1 MFPRRK
7 VRASEFAERKKDTF
21 MLKHLALLVIAG
33 GTLLFF
39 MIKWSGEGDYDR
51 FQKAREYSEYYKEFF
66 VESPLNYKV
75 FDDMPLVIR
84 ATNLGSDF
92 WNKEFYGMIRQSEN
106 EVNEILSVAKLI
118 NETHEDGG
126 NIVKYEQNLSS
137 FPALFELF
145 TDGADLSGRTLFNL
159 ACGEIF
165 EFWERETRNYKRKTS
180 AYAKAETVAGY
191 LFDNPSLAPVE
202 IQNRK
207 RLLENLT
214 KEKAEAS
221 VSKDEIIKKIKHYA
235 DQSFANFL
243 DNALNRPSSLTDA
256 EQLALLISVLK
267 HIKMHSETAVLP
279 KMENLKSFIPYAKVE
294 NIQIDEVKKSVRIT
308 NPNTSVPVSFFK
320 EALFMKKLREKLPKE
335 NFHYLIF
342 VGDRHGMWRLPEK
355 FMRWSVSIDDPYAV
369 TNKAR
374 GAIKLMAEEGFFVV
388 TRKNEELIL
397 LKMDDLS
404 ARIKK
409 DIAEM
414 TDSESRNSYMAGLRK
429 EHPSRKYLFDPVK
442 INVFQRF
449 DTPVD
454 WRNGSSV
461 EKNLSALVIDSD
473 PVKARMLS
481 YSLFVSDMDDVKKF
495 ETEFPSTVF
504 SVLRYDDTV
513 YVPDKLK
520 ENFMTLEDIEKAK
533 LQFEYRSKGLNPDGS
548 VPEKK

>member
-1 MFPRRK
+1 
-7 VRASEFAERKKDTF
+7 
-21 MLKHLALLVIAG
+21 
-33 GTLLFF
+33 
-39 MIKWSGEGDYDR
+39 
-51 FQKAREYSEYYKEFF
+51 
-66 VESPLNYKV
+66 
-75 FDDMPLVIR
+75 
-84 ATNLGSDF
+84 
-92 WNKEFYGMIRQSEN
+92 
-106 EVNEILSVAKLI
+106 
-118 NETHEDGG
+118 
-126 NIVKYEQNLSS
+126 
-137 FPALFELF
+137 
-145 TDGADLSGRTLFNL
+145 
-159 ACGEIF
+159 
-165 EFWERETRNYKRKTS
+165 
-180 AYAKAETVAGY
+180 
-191 LFDNPSLAPVE
+191 
-202 IQNRK
+202 
-207 RLLENLT
+207 
-214 KEKAEAS
+214 
-221 VSKDEIIKKIKHYA
+221 
-235 DQSFANFL
+235 
-243 DNALNRPSSLTDA
+243 
-256 EQLALLISVLK
+256 
-267 HIKMHSETAVLP
+267 MHSETAVLP

>member
-1 MFPRRK
+1 
-7 VRASEFAERKKDTF
+7 
-21 MLKHLALLVIAG
+21 MLKHLVLLVIAG
-33 GTLLFF
+33 GSLLFF
-39 MIKWSGEGDYDR
+39 MTKWSGEGDYDR

-66 VESPLNYKV
+66 VELPLNYKV

-84 ATNLGSDF
+84 ATNRGSDF
-92 WNKEFYGMIRQSEN
+92 WNREFYGMIRQSEN

-118 NETHEDGG
+118 NETHNDGG
-126 NIVKYEQNLSS
+126 NALKYEQNLSS

-145 TDGADLSGRTLFNL
+145 TDGTDLSGRTLFNL

-165 EFWERETRNYKRKTS
+165 EFWERETRNYKRKTA

-207 RLLENLT
+207 SLLDNLT
-214 KEKAEAS
+214 KEKAEAN
-221 VSKDEIIKKIKHYA
+221 VSKDEVIKKIRSYA
-235 DQSFANFL
+235 DESFAKFL
-243 DNALNRPSSLTDA
+243 DNALKRPSSLTDA

-267 HIKMHSETAVLP
+267 HIKMHSETSVLP
-279 KMENLKSFIPYAKVE
+279 RIENLKSFIPYAKVE

-308 NPNTSVPVSFFK
+308 NPNTSVPVSFFR
-320 EALFMKKLREKLPKE
+320 EALFMKKLKEKLPKE

-342 VGDRHGMWRLPEK
+342 IGDRHGMWSLPEK

-374 GAIKLMAEEGFFVV
+374 GAVKLMAEEGFFVV

-404 ARIKK
+404 AKIKK
-409 DIAEM
+409 DIVEM
-414 TDSESRNSYMAGLRK
+414 TDGESRNRYMTGLRK
-429 EHPSRKYLFDPVK
+429 DYPSRKYLFDPVK
-442 INVFQRF
+442 INVFERY

-454 WRNGSSV
+454 WRSGASV

-481 YSLFVSDMDDVKKF
+481 YSLFISDMDDVKRF
-495 ETEFPSTVF
+495 ESEFPSTVF
-504 SVLRYDDTV
+504 SVLKYDDTL
-513 YVPDKLK
+513 YVPEKLI

-533 LQFEYRSKGLNPDGS
+533 LLFEYRSKGLNPDGS

>member
-7 VRASEFAERKKDTF
+7 VRAAEFAERKKDTF

-33 GTLLFF
+33 GSLLFF
-39 MIKWSGEGDYDR
+39 MTKWSGEGDYDR

-92 WNKEFYGMIRQSEN
+92 WNKEFYGMLKQSEN

-118 NETHEDGG
+118 NETHGDGG

-145 TDGADLSGRTLFNL
+145 TDGAALSERTLFNL

-207 RLLENLT
+207 RLLDNLT
-214 KEKAEAS
+214 KEKAEAT
-221 VSKDEIIKKIKHYA
+221 VSKDEIIKKIKSYA

-267 HIKMHSETAVLP
+267 HIRMHSETAVLP
-279 KMENLKSFIPYAKVE
+279 KMENLQSFIPYVKVE

-308 NPNTSVPVSFFK
+308 NPNTSVPVSFFR
-320 EALFMKKLREKLPKE
+320 EALFMKKLKEKLPKE

-342 VGDRHGMWRLPEK
+342 LGDRHGMWRLPEK

-404 ARIKK
+404 AKIKK

-414 TDSESRNSYMAGLRK
+414 TDSESRNSYMTGLRK
-429 EHPSRKYLFDPVK
+429 EYPSRKYLFDPVK
-442 INVFQRF
+442 INVFQRY

-454 WRNGSSV
+454 WRSGSSV

-495 ETEFPSTVF
+495 EAEFPLTVF